1 MRAFASRRGR
11 LKDLA
16 AAGRPRRRRPRPW
29 PGACT
34 AGDGWCASPSCLP
47 RLTAGQASAPPS
59 PTCTPGLP
67 AAARCGVLT
76 AMLADATNLGRTRMA
91 GTPALFAFYR
101 QLAWTAGWHLRRC
114 PCAHPEAAEQWRNIR
129 IEHSV
134 GLIALIRRMI

>member
-1 MRAFASRRGR
+1 M
-11 LKDLA
+11 
-16 AAGRPRRRRPRPW
+16 PRRRPLT
-29 PGACT
+29 GAQLAGLLALPAAEAEALARRLYGMVPAVRVT
-34 AGDGWCASPSCLP
+34 ACLP

-59 PTCTPGLP
+59 PTY
-67 AAARCGVLT
+67 
-76 AMLADATNLGRTRMA
+76 
-91 GTPALFAFYR
+91 TPACRPTPARGAHRDAGRCHQPRPDADGGCLPVASYR